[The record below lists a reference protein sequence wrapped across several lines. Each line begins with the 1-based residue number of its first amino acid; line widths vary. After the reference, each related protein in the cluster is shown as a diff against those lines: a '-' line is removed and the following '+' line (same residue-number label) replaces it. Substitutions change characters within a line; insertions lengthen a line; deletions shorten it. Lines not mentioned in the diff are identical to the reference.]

1 MGFFRG
7 HGRIEDIGAEAAS
20 PTGSGEVAEEVTH
33 KQRFRPNSA
42 DLAWL
47 EERLAEDE
55 LARCEAGML
64 SRYLRATGGDR
75 QHALKRIRDTLEWRA
90 CERPEQLH
98 CKACELDPSSHYMH
112 VVGWDLQQRPIIYS
126 CLELPTNR
134 SVADNT
140 EHMLACFES
149 AIRLMPE
156 GVESWVWVMDLFGFG
171 LRDCDPRL
179 AHKFFHLAGSY
190 YPERLGHFFLV
201 SPPAAFSTLWKGVYR
216 FIDPVT
222 RDKID
227 FLNFCPGKDNSK
239 VEAVFARH
247 FDPEVARWLLNEMAE
262 NRTKLVAHN
271 KSYSYSDLKLLVE
284 GPESEAAEAAAQQ
297 RRRVS
302 GSGEHDH
309 LGTPRFIR
317 TLSQRGPAVLPP
329 PLRPS
334 ASPPE
339 ARVSPA

>member
-75 QHALKRIRDTLEWRA
+75 QHALKRI
-90 CERPEQLH
+90 
-98 CKACELDPSSHYMH
+98 
-112 VVGWDLQQRPIIYS
+112 
-126 CLELPTNR
+126 R